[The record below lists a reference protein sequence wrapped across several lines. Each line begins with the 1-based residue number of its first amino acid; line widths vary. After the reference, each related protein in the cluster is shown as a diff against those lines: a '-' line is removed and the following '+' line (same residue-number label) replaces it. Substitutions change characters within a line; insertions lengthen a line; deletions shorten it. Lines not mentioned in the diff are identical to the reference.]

1 MSNQPTE
8 QANSTDPLDTAG
20 AISTLSKEAGILLI
34 MLLAGGTAL
43 YLGWD
48 QISAIFEQQQKLSRA
63 VEEVAEQQTAIK
75 EHGTRLAELEKTKTR
90 HEVDLMLLRKDTDEN
105 THFATNWPRGTI
117 GALPDDAVQ
126 NTRIEYIEKRLD
138 ALSLQVTTHVCE

>member
-8 QANSTDPLDTAG
+8 QANKPDPLDTAG
-20 AISTLSKEAGILLI
+20 AISTLSKEAGLLLV

-63 VEEVAEQQTAIK
+63 VEEVAEQEAVIR
-75 EHGTRLAELEKTKTR
+75 EHAGRLAALETNR
-90 HEVDLMLLRKDTDEN
+90 SRVEVDLMLLRKDTDANSYFSE
-105 THFATNWPRGTI
+105 NWPRGTI
-117 GALPDDAVQ
+117 GSLPADAVQ
-126 NTRIEYIEKRLD
+126 FTRLDYIEKRLD